1 MASIN
6 NLNTVYA
13 NEIYKIF
20 STGVSEIGDTY
31 ATITDL
37 NNLNFST
44 EVTANT
50 DAIAVL
56 NTKQLQNFNSINAIN
71 TDLTNNYQTN
81 TVLATNFYNKTE
93 IDATFTNYY
102 TSTQIDTNLSTNYQT
117 NSQLGTNF
125 YNKSEIDTNLSTNF
139 QTNTQLATNYYTKT
153 EVDGL
158 VGAGGGYTDTEI
170 DNLLDLRVPKSD
182 FTDRFSTF
190 PIIDCSAP
198 TVIHSGLTLNN
209 STINI
214 SPVEGLLFSNQTGG
228 GDKVLAE
235 FKNAT
240 SYITLQGDKIFCN
253 NTSDDA
259 IKQLD
264 LSNNNAGY
272 KMSGKIETPTG
283 GLVVE
288 NTADANLSF
297 TVRNTD
303 NYITFNNDS
312 IDCYNSVGDTGRI
325 LNLNSNSNEYVKSHS
340 LLIDTASNTLTGG
353 YTLDVVDSAIVRQ
366 NLRVNENIELLD
378 ANTVLDRYT
387 NATKVNTSLDIRT
400 DQGSMRLVLGSASDG
415 DTNTYLECNNNT
427 GATVLHQATTF
438 KDNITM
444 EGTRATIADT
454 NGFEFYK
461 ASNDAS
467 NVFSVANDSGKLRFR
482 AFGIDAYN
490 TNDTSQQLLLNTNAN
505 NAVRCNRLGIGANAG
520 TDTFNCT
527 GGNAYFNAT
536 CRYQQA
542 CTFNNEILIWNN
554 SKIYRRADANDS
566 LNLISTEE
574 INFSLQTDRATDP
587 TTGTIALQLNDTNGI
602 TLNRATTIN
611 QDLTLL
617 QNLILNSGNNTLS
630 EALVSSSYDMLLTN
644 SDTNREIRMRIGTDY
659 GQLRVLNAEVKVME
673 HLQFTHATNATSE
686 EITVNNTDID
696 GKILL
701 EVGGVQILG
710 VENDKLNILNN
721 LRITQETITATYEQI
736 QFLNTDSA
744 GEMFF
749 YFGTATAGNEVLE
762 ISPGGVY
769 IDGTFGY
776 SSDFSLKENIKEISS
791 KKCYEIIKYVKPK
804 TFNFTHLNEEKN
816 KINHLGFVAQDFEQV
831 IPKEWEGII
840 TTDNKGH
847 KRLDYC
853 KTAVI
858 THGAVQEL
866 IKEHEELKDL
876 VKTMK
881 KEITALKG
889 ELTKL
894 KKTMKEDK

>member
-31 ATITDL
+31 ATIDDL

-56 NTKQLQNFNSINAIN
+56 NTKQLQNFNNINAIN

-81 TVLATNFYNKTE
+81 TMLSSNFYNKTE

-102 TSTQIDTNLSTNYQT
+102 TSTQIDTNLTTNYQT
-117 NSQLGTNF
+117 NAQSGTNF
-125 YNKSEIDTNLSTNF
+125 YNKSEIDTNLSTNY
-139 QTNTQLATNYYTKT
+139 QTNTQLGTNYYTKT

-228 GDKVLAE
+228 GDKVIAE

-283 GLVVE
+283 GLVIE

-325 LNLNSNSNEYVKSHS
+325 LNLNSNANEYVKTHS
-340 LLIDTASNTLTGG
+340 ILVDTGANTLTGG

-366 NLRVNENIELLD
+366 NLKVDGNLD
-378 ANTVLDRYT
+378 LT
-387 NATKVNTSLDIRT
+387 
-400 DQGSMRLVLGSASDG
+400 
-415 DTNTYLECNNNT
+415 NNT
-427 GATVLHQATTF
+427 GDIQLPTAGIDMFRNSGDANYNLRVRDTQGVFEFRNRQFRCMNPSNPANGTEMILHDTGGDYRLRIGSQTTATVGIGRQYNFSYHLTVGGVSNF
-438 KDNITM
+438 N
-444 EGTRATIADT
+444 ETRV
-454 NGFEFYK
+454 E
-461 ASNDAS
+461 NDAT
-467 NVFSVANDSGKLRFR
+467 FLG
-482 AFGIDAYN
+482 
-490 TNDTSQQLLLNTNAN
+490 QQLLS
-505 NAVRCNRLGIGANAG
+505 
-520 TDTFNCT
+520 TDARIF
-527 GGNAYFNAT
+527 
-536 CRYQQA
+536 Q
-542 CTFNNEILIWNN
+542 
-554 SKIYRRADANDS
+554 RADANNS
-566 LNLISTEE
+566 LNIISTEE
-574 INFSLQTDRATDP
+574 INFSLQSDRTTDP

-602 TLNRATTIN
+602 TINRAVTNN
-611 QDLTLL
+611 QTFNSIGNIVGEADVISWGRFMFQNSSEFKEVLDGQYKLIL
-617 QNLILNSGNNTLS
+617 RNGDQAGEMNLIMGL
-630 EALVSSSYDMLLTN
+630 ESSTPEIQLT
-644 SDTNREIRMRIGTDY
+644 
-659 GQLRVLNAEVKVME
+659 
-673 HLQFTHATNATSE
+673 
-686 EITVNNTDID
+686 D
-696 GKILL
+696 GKVKI
-701 EVGGVQILG
+701 
-710 VENDKLNILNN
+710 NNN
-721 LRITQETITATYEQI
+721 LEITQETISTVDQI
-736 QFLNTDSA
+736 QFLNTDA
-744 GEMFF
+744 GGEYAF
-749 YFGTATAGNEVLE
+749 YFGSVSVSNDVFS
-762 ISPGGVY
+762 ISPGGILVNGDIEY
-769 IDGTFGY
+769 TGSLIP
-776 SSDFSLKENIKEISS
+776 SSDKRLKKDIKELNE
-791 KKCYEIIKYVKPK
+791 KQAVNLVKYIVPK
-804 TFNFTHLNEEKN
+804 TYHFIDDRQKGKSCCGFIANDFLTKKVPDEWQNIVKEGKDGYLKFDYTMTTPILWSALQHALNE
-816 KINHLGFVAQDFEQV
+816 ID
-831 IPKEWEGII
+831 
-840 TTDNKGH
+840 
-847 KRLDYC
+847 
-853 KTAVI
+853 
-858 THGAVQEL
+858 
-866 IKEHEELKDL
+866 
-876 VKTMK
+876 
-881 KEITALKG
+881 
-889 ELTKL
+889 KL
-894 KKTMKEDK
+894 KKEVNKMKKNKNDSD

>member
-1 MASIN
+1 MT
-6 NLNTVYA
+6 LT
-13 NEIYKIF
+13 
-20 STGVSEIGDTY
+20 
-31 ATITDL
+31 L
-37 NNLNFST
+37 NNTNTLTADNVIVSGTDISQLFATKAELGDIDTANSSNIQ
-44 EVTANT
+44 ANT

-56 NTKQLQNFNSINAIN
+56 NSKQLQNFNNINAIN

-81 TVLATNFYNKTE
+81 TVLASNFYNKTE
-93 IDATFTNYY
+93 VDATFTNYY

-117 NSQLGTNF
+117 NAQLAVNY
-125 YNKSEIDTNLSTNF
+125 YNKSEVDTTFS
-139 QTNTQLATNYYTKT
+139 NYYTITQTQANYYDKT
-153 EVDGL
+153 YIDANIG
-158 VGAGGGYTDTEI
+158 GGGYTDTEI
-170 DNLLDLRVPKSD
+170 DNLLALRVPLSD
-182 FTDRFSTF
+182 FENRFSAN

-214 SPVEGLLFSNQTGG
+214 SPVAGLLFSNQTGG

-253 NTSDDA
+253 DTSDNA

-264 LSNNNAGY
+264 LTNNNAGY
-272 KMSGKIETPTG
+272 KMSGKIAVPTG

-325 LNLNSNSNEYVKSHS
+325 LNLNNNADQYVKTHS
-340 LLIDTASNTLTGG
+340 LLVDTASNTLTGG

-366 NLRVNENIELLD
+366 NLRVSGNIELLD
-378 ANTVLDRYT
+378 ANTVLDRYP
-387 NATKVNTSLDIRT
+387 NATKVNTSLDVRT
-400 DQGSMRLVLGSASDG
+400 DQEAIRLVLGGASDG

-438 KDNITM
+438 KDNLTM
-444 EGTRATIADT
+444 EGTRATIAD
-454 NGFEFYK
+454 NSGFEFYK
-461 ASNDAS
+461 ATTDGS
-467 NVFSVANDSGKLRFR
+467 NVFTIANDSGKLRFKSV
-482 AFGIDAYN
+482 GIDAYN
-490 TNDTSQQLLLNTNAN
+490 ANDTSQQLLLNTNSN
-505 NAVRCNRLGIGANAG
+505 NAVRCVKLGIGVNAT
-520 TDTFNCT
+520 TDALNVA
-527 GGNAYFNAT
+527 GGNANFGSTARFNAAT
-536 CRYQQA
+536 
-542 CTFNNEILIWNN
+542 TFNNDILIWSNGRIFQRNDANN
-554 SKIYRRADANDS
+554 S
-566 LNLISTEE
+566 LNVISTEE
-574 INFSLQTDRATDP
+574 INMSLQTSRTTDP

-611 QDLTLL
+611 QNLTLL
-617 QNLILNSGNNTLS
+617 QDLISSSGNNTWG
-630 EALVSSSYDMLLTN
+630 ETLVSSSYDMLLTN

-721 LRITQETITATYEQI
+721 LRITQETISTVDQI
-736 QFLNTDSA
+736 QFLNTDA
-744 GEMFF
+744 GGEYYF
-749 YFGTATAGNEVLE
+749 YFGSVGAGNEVLE
-762 ISPGGVY
+762 IMPTGVY

-776 SSDFSLKENIKEISS
+776 SSDFSIKDNVKEISS
-791 KKCYEIIKYVKPK
+791 KKCYDIVKYVKPK
-804 TFNFTHLNEEKN
+804 TFNFTHMNEEKN
-816 KINHLGFVAQDFEQV
+816 KVNHLGYVAQDLEKV
-831 IPKEWEGII
+831 MPKEWEGII

-866 IKEHEELKDL
+866 IKEHEELKEL

-881 KEITALKG
+881 KEMATMKG

-894 KKTMKEDK
+894 QNKSQ